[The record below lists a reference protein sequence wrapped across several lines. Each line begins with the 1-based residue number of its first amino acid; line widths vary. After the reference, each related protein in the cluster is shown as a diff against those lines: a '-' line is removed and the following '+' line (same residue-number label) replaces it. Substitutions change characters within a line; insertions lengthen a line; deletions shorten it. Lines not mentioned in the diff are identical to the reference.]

1 MFHLFQ
7 EFLRVSAALKR
18 FYGSSASWWRD
29 IKTFYKRYL
38 GLFLIL
44 YNFAFMQKV
53 DWRPLNR
60 TFGTLSQEQEEQQ
73 QQQQQ
78 QQQQK
83 QRRVVLDLLFAGKN
97 TFRKS

>member
-7 EFLRVSAALKR
+7 EFLRVSPALKW

-78 QQQQK
+78 K
-83 QRRVVLDLLFAGKN
+83 QRRVVLDLLFAGK
-97 TFRKS
+97 KVE

>member
-1 MFHLFQ
+1 MIQ
-7 EFLRVSAALKR
+7 ESLRVSTALKR
-18 FYGSSASWWRD
+18 FYGSSASWWWD

-53 DWRPLNR
+53 DWRPLNW
-60 TFGTLSQEQEEQQ
+60 TFWTLSQEQEQEEQQ
-73 QQQQQ
+73 
-78 QQQQK
+78 

-97 TFRKS
+97 AWWATIIPSPVIL